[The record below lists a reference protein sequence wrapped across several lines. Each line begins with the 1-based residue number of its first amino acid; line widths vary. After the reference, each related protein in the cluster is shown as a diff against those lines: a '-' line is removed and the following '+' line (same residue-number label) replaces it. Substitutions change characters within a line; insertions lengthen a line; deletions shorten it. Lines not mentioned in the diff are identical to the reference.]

1 MCMPVNTFSTNA
13 IPPLDG
19 RNARYKLV
27 TVRIAGQLK
36 DQCVNLA
43 REFGWQRSDLLRT
56 LTCIGASFSFLAM
69 DDPDRINAAT
79 ELLSGLRVLSHLSG
93 YGLSHRP
100 YAARIRERRS
110 TLLTMSLPRSFCV
123 LVGIYAEM
131 HTISCN
137 EVYCEFLKRG
147 LLIYLKAHATLFESS
162 K

>member
-1 MCMPVNTFSTNA
+1 MV
-13 IPPLDG
+13 
-19 RNARYKLV
+19 KVLV
-27 TVRIAGQLK
+27 VTRCHAQYGAVHNHR
-36 DQCVNLA
+36 
-43 REFGWQRSDLLRT
+43 DLCDT
-56 LTCIGASFSFLAM
+56 PLAM

-79 ELLSGLRVLSHLSG
+79 ELLGGLKVISRLSG

-100 YAARIRERRS
+100 YASRIRERRS